1 MHSCLHNAELHFQ
14 QLFCK
19 TRDLQS
25 LLNKMDSE
33 YKDDE
38 ANQIKVSLNEID
50 KQIVSSKNM
59 IDAVTKYFN
68 QLQRKDEDSEISMP
82 VQQQSVDNAVKTVAD
97 SEEEMK
103 FDKLVYELYIPKE
116 GLDLTELEVNSE
128 RPMFTL
134 KDLDYSGVM
143 LDELR
148 TILRARNP
156 EIFQEEVRNKPEIN
170 SDSEDEDSLYKSRRR
185 DVFRPT

>member
-1 MHSCLHNAELHFQ
+1 
-14 QLFCK
+14 
-19 TRDLQS
+19 
-25 LLNKMDSE
+25 MDSE

-38 ANQIKVSLNEID
+38 ANRIMISLNEID

-59 IDAVTKYFN
+59 IDAVTKYLN
-68 QLQRKDEDSEISMP
+68 QLQKKDENSEISIP
-82 VQQQSVDNAVKTVAD
+82 VQQPIVNNAVKTVAN
-97 SEEEMK
+97 SEEEIK
-103 FDKLVYELYIPKE
+103 PDKLVYELYIPKE
-116 GLDLTELEVNSE
+116 GLDLTELEVDSE

-156 EIFQEEVRNKPEIN
+156 EMFQEEATNKPEIN
-170 SDSEDEDSLYKSRRR
+170 SDSE
-185 DVFRPT
+185 V